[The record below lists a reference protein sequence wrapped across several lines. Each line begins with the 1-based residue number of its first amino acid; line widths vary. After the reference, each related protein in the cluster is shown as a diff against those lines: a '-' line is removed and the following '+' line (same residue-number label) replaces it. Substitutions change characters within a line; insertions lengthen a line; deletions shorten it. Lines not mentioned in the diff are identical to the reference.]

1 MLKHALRA
9 RRFFPLAPRHQAA
22 RQAVAYMKAIEYL
35 GDRWLLAKASA
46 RLITPR
52 PV

>member
-9 RRFFPLAPRHQAA
+9 RRYYPNAPRKQAA
-22 RQAVAYMKAIEYL
+22 RQAIAYAKAIEYL
-35 GDRWLLAKASA
+35 GDRWLLVKNSPK
-46 RLITPR
+46 LITLR